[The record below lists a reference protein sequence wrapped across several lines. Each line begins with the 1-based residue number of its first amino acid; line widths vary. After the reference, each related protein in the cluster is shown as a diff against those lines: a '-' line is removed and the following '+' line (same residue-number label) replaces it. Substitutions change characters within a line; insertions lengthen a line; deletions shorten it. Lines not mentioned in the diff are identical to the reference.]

1 MEFKI
6 KNRDLFQKKITGILF
21 SLPALI
27 LIFIFLILPT
37 FMAFRNSFYD
47 YYALKPNDKLFIGLK
62 NYFELY
68 KDKTFLLALKNTFYF
83 TVVVVPVQTTIALL
97 LAVLVNQKLK
107 LSKVYRIGFFSPVI
121 TSMVVIS
128 ILWTYLYNPNNGLI
142 NSILNSFKIPS
153 QPFLTSVSQAMNS
166 IIVMSA
172 WQAAGYYMMIFLA
185 GLQEISNDLYEA
197 AEMDGAN
204 EIHKFLYV
212 TLPSLSNV
220 LRFVI
225 LMTTVQ
231 AFKLFTQP
239 FIMTNGGPQD
249 STKTVVQFIYEQGFQ
264 YRNIGYSSAISV
276 IFFIFVLL
284 ISMILR
290 KIIFTKEE
298 SGG

>member
-1 MEFKI
+1 
-6 KNRDLFQKKITGILF
+6 
-21 SLPALI
+21 
-27 LIFIFLILPT
+27 
-37 FMAFRNSFYD
+37 
-47 YYALKPNDKLFIGLK
+47 
-62 NYFELY
+62 
-68 KDKTFLLALKNTFYF
+68 
-83 TVVVVPVQTTIALL
+83 
-97 LAVLVNQKLK
+97 
-107 LSKVYRIGFFSPVI
+107 
-121 TSMVVIS
+121 
-128 ILWTYLYNPNNGLI
+128 
-142 NSILNSFKIPS
+142 
-153 QPFLTSVSQAMNS
+153 
-166 IIVMSA
+166 
-172 WQAAGYYMMIFLA
+172 
-185 GLQEISNDLYEA
+185 
-197 AEMDGAN
+197 MDGAN

-298 SGG
+298 RGG

>member
-27 LIFIFLILPT
+27 LILIFLILPT

>member
-1 MEFKI
+1 MTI
-6 KNRDLFQKKITGILF
+6 TNRDLFQKKMTGLIF

-27 LIFIFLILPT
+27 LIFIFLIFPT
-37 FMAFRNSFYD
+37 IMAFQNSFYD
-47 YYALKPNDKLFIGLK
+47 YYALKPADKAFIGLK
-62 NYFELY
+62 NYVDLF
-68 KDKTFLLALKNTFYF
+68 KDKTFLVALKNTFYF

-97 LAVLVNQKLK
+97 LAVLVNQKFK
-107 LSKVYRIGFFSPVI
+107 LSKVYRVGFFSPVI

-128 ILWTYLYNPNNGLI
+128 ILWTFLYNPNNGLI
-142 NSILNSFKIPS
+142 NSVLEALKIPK
-153 QPFLTSVSQAMNS
+153 QPFLTSPKQAMNS

-185 GLQEISNDLYEA
+185 GLQDIPADLYEA

-204 EIHKFLYV
+204 EIQKFFFV

-220 LRFVI
+220 LRFVV

-239 FIMTNGGPQD
+239 YVMTNGGPQD

-264 YRNIGYSSAISV
+264 YRNIGYSSAIAV

-284 ISMILR
+284 ISMIL
-290 KIIFTKEE
+290 KKLIFGKEE
-298 SGG
+298 NGG

>member
-153 QPFLTSVSQAMNS
+153 QPFLTSVS
-166 IIVMSA
+166 
-172 WQAAGYYMMIFLA
+172 
-185 GLQEISNDLYEA
+185 
-197 AEMDGAN
+197 
-204 EIHKFLYV
+204 H
-212 TLPSLSNV
+212 TSL
-220 LRFVI
+220 I
-225 LMTTVQ
+225 L
-231 AFKLFTQP
+231 
-239 FIMTNGGPQD
+239 NC
-249 STKTVVQFIYEQGFQ
+249 
-264 YRNIGYSSAISV
+264 
-276 IFFIFVLL
+276 
-284 ISMILR
+284 
-290 KIIFTKEE
+290 
-298 SGG
+298 SGK

>member
-27 LIFIFLILPT
+27 LICIFLILPT

>member
-153 QPFLTSVSQAMNS
+153 QPFLTSISQAMNS

>member
-1 MEFKI
+1 MTI
-6 KNRDLFQKKITGILF
+6 TNRDLFQKKMTGLIF

-27 LIFIFLILPT
+27 LIFIFLIFPT
-37 FMAFRNSFYD
+37 IMAFQNSFYD
-47 YYALKPNDKLFIGLK
+47 YYALKPADKAFIGLK
-62 NYFELY
+62 NYVDLF
-68 KDKTFLLALKNTFYF
+68 KDKTFLVALKNTFYF

-97 LAVLVNQKLK
+97 LAVLVNQKFK
-107 LSKVYRIGFFSPVI
+107 LSKVYRVGFFSPVI

-128 ILWTYLYNPNNGLI
+128 ILWTFLYNPNNGLI
-142 NSILNSFKIPS
+142 NSVLEALKIPK
-153 QPFLTSVSQAMNS
+153 QPFLTSPKQAMNS

-185 GLQEISNDLYEA
+185 GLQDIPADLYEA

-204 EIHKFLYV
+204 EIQKFFFV

-220 LRFVI
+220 LRFVV

-239 FIMTNGGPQD
+239 YVMTNGGPQD

-264 YRNIGYSSAISV
+264 YRNIGYSSAIAV
-276 IFFIFVLL
+276 VFFIFVLL
-284 ISMILR
+284 ISMIL
-290 KIIFTKEE
+290 KKLIFGKEE
-298 SGG
+298 NGG